1 MITGSALC
9 IALRNAEFMSWV
21 TVIWSMV
28 ASACLTLAVIYF
40 LVWWSNRTAWANL
53 LFAMTAASTAA
64 FTLCELRQMRVGT
77 SGELLSAMRWT
88 HVALLGVLVST
99 TWFVTFYLGAGRR
112 WLAWTVSGLR
122 VFYLLVAF
130 LIWGNVNYL
139 EITSLRRV
147 PFLGDSVTVF
157 EGIPNPWML
166 FGYATMLLILIF
178 VADASVT
185 AWRRGERRKALMIG
199 GSVEFFLLLGTVQA
213 ALVHWAQLPIPVL
226 IAPLYLGLVVVMG
239 SELSRDVLRASR
251 LVHELQASE
260 AGLRESEA
268 RMSLAVDA
276 ADLGIWIRDLARN
289 EIWASHK
296 WRELFGFAPSE
307 PLEFNAILQRL
318 HPDDREGLRQAHA
331 MAVAGA
337 DGGKYQTE
345 YRLMLPDGATRWIS
359 SQGRVEFDATGQ
371 PVLIRGA
378 ARDVTARK
386 QAEQETQL
394 LRQEIAHAG
403 RVSMM
408 GQLASGLAHEI
419 NQPLASILR
428 NAEAAELF
436 LQHPSPDLDEIRAIL
451 SDIRSD
457 DERAGHVIDRMRGL
471 LKRQTL
477 DTGRL
482 DVGALVGD
490 VAALVRIDAA
500 TRQVKLDVDVPA
512 DLPHVRGDRVQIQ
525 QVLLNLILNGMDA
538 LHGTRLED
546 RRVDVTARP
555 MSHGRADHRDRRR
568 RRGARHSCRQAG
580 ADLRP
585 VFHDQAER
593 HGHRS
598 GGLPHDRRGAQR
610 ATVGREQERRR
621 RGISFHAA
629 DRGGGRRR
637 MNVTEPTVH
646 IVDDDAPFLAA
657 TSRLLRASGF
667 AVRTFG
673 SASDFLTQRAEDAPG
688 CVLADVRM
696 PGMNGL
702 ELQSALA
709 RSSNPLPILFL
720 TGHGDIPS
728 SVRAMRD
735 GAEDFLEKRAA
746 KAHLLEAVKRALA
759 RDARERE
766 ARNRQRELRARFGT
780 LTAREFEVL
789 GHVVRGKL
797 NKQIA
802 GDLGIHERTVK
813 LHRTAITTKLGVQS
827 VAELTRLTDEAGL
840 LTESKPTFPKGL

>member
-1 MITGSALC
+1 
-9 IALRNAEFMSWV
+9 MSSV
-21 TVIWSMV
+21 TVIWSMF
-28 ASACLTLAVIYF
+28 ASACFTLAVIYF

-64 FTLCELRQMRVGT
+64 FTLCELRQMRAGT
-77 SGELLSAMRWT
+77 PEELLSAMRWT

-99 TWFVTFYLGAGRR
+99 AWFVTLYLGAGRR

-130 LIWGNVNYL
+130 LVWGNVNYL

-157 EGIPNPWML
+157 KGIPNPWML
-166 FGYATMLLILIF
+166 FGYATMVLILIF

-213 ALVHWAQLPIPVL
+213 ALIHWAQLPIPVL
-226 IAPLYLGLVVVMG
+226 IGPLYLGLVVVMA

-289 EIWASHK
+289 EIWASDK

-371 PVLIRGA
+371 PVLIRGT

-457 DERAGHVIDRMRGL
+457 DERAGQVIDRMRGL

-490 VAALVRIDAA
+490 VAALVRVDAV

-546 RRVDVTARP
+546 RRVDGDRAAR
-555 MSHGRADHRDRRR
+555 RCAACRNRRR

-585 VFHDQAER
+585 VLHDQAER

-598 GGLPHDRRGAQR
+598 RNLPHDRRGAPR

-629 DRGGGRRR
+629 HRGGGRRR
-637 MNVTEPTVH
+637 MNAIEPTVH
-646 IVDDDAPFLAA
+646 IVDDDAPFLEAV
-657 TSRLLRASGF
+657 SRLLRASGF
-667 AVRTFG
+667 AVRTFE
-673 SASDFLTQRAEDAPG
+673 SASDFLAQRVEDAPG
-688 CVLADVRM
+688 CVLADLRM

-735 GAEDFLEKRAA
+735 GAEDFLEKRAG
-746 KAHLLEAVKRALA
+746 KAQLLEAVKRALA
-759 RDARERE
+759 RDAQERE
-766 ARNRQRELRARFGT
+766 ARHRQRELRARFGK

-789 GHVVRGKL
+789 GHVVRGSST
-797 NKQIA
+797 NRSPA
-802 GDLGIHERTVK
+802 TSASTSG
-813 LHRTAITTKLGVQS
+813 
-827 VAELTRLTDEAGL
+827 
-840 LTESKPTFPKGL
+840 P

>member
-1 MITGSALC
+1 
-9 IALRNAEFMSWV
+9 MSWV

-53 LFAMTAASTAA
+53 FFAMTAASTAA

-77 SGELLSAMRWT
+77 PGELLSAMRWT

-157 EGIPNPWML
+157 KGIPNPWML

-337 DGGKYQTE
+337 NGGKYQTE

-546 RRVDVTARP
+546 RRVDVTARL
-555 MSHGRADHRDRRR
+555 D
-568 RRGARHSCRQAG
+568 
-580 ADLRP
+580 
-585 VFHDQAER
+585 
-593 HGHRS
+593 
-598 GGLPHDRRGAQR
+598 GAQLVEI
-610 ATVGREQERRR
+610 AVGDAGH
-621 RGISFHAA
+621 GIPA
-629 DRGGGRRR
+629 DKLARIFDPFFTTKPNGMGIGLAVSRTIVEAHSGRLWAENRNGGG
-637 MNVTEPTVH
+637 
-646 IVDDDAPFLAA
+646 AA
-657 TSRLLRASGF
+657 FRFT
-667 AVRTFG
+667 
-673 SASDFLTQRAEDAPG
+673 
-688 CVLADVRM
+688 
-696 PGMNGL
+696 
-702 ELQSALA
+702 
-709 RSSNPLPILFL
+709 LPI
-720 TGHGDIPS
+720 
-728 SVRAMRD
+728 AEE
-735 GAEDFLEKRAA
+735 GA
-746 KAHLLEAVKRALA
+746 AV
-759 RDARERE
+759 
-766 ARNRQRELRARFGT
+766 
-780 LTAREFEVL
+780 
-789 GHVVRGKL
+789 
-797 NKQIA
+797 
-802 GDLGIHERTVK
+802 
-813 LHRTAITTKLGVQS
+813 
-827 VAELTRLTDEAGL
+827 
-840 LTESKPTFPKGL
+840 

>member
-1 MITGSALC
+1 MALAGS
-9 IALRNAEFMSWV
+9 NG
-21 TVIWSMV
+21 
-28 ASACLTLAVIYF
+28 
-40 LVWWSNRTAWANL
+40 
-53 LFAMTAASTAA
+53 
-64 FTLCELRQMRVGT
+64 GT
-77 SGELLSAMRWT
+77 
-88 HVALLGVLVST
+88 
-99 TWFVTFYLGAGRR
+99 
-112 WLAWTVSGLR
+112 
-122 VFYLLVAF
+122 
-130 LIWGNVNYL
+130 
-139 EITSLRRV
+139 
-147 PFLGDSVTVF
+147 
-157 EGIPNPWML
+157 
-166 FGYATMLLILIF
+166 
-178 VADASVT
+178 
-185 AWRRGERRKALMIG
+185 
-199 GSVEFFLLLGTVQA
+199 
-213 ALVHWAQLPIPVL
+213 
-226 IAPLYLGLVVVMG
+226 
-239 SELSRDVLRASR
+239 
-251 LVHELQASE
+251 
-260 AGLRESEA
+260 
-268 RMSLAVDA
+268 
-276 ADLGIWIRDLARN
+276 
-289 EIWASHK
+289 
-296 WRELFGFAPSE
+296 
-307 PLEFNAILQRL
+307 
-318 HPDDREGLRQAHA
+318 
-331 MAVAGA
+331 
-337 DGGKYQTE
+337 YQTE
-345 YRLMLPDGATRWIS
+345 YRLMRPDGATRWIS
-359 SQGRVEFDATGQ
+359 SQGRVEFDATGR

-477 DTGRL
+477 DTERL

-490 VAALVRIDAA
+490 VAALVRVDAA

-546 RRVDVTARP
+546 RRVDVTARLDVA
-555 MSHGRADHRDRRR
+555 RRTDHRDRRR
-568 RRGARHSCRQAG
+568 RRGARHSRRQAG

-585 VFHDQAER
+585 VCHDQVER

-610 ATVGREQERRR
+610 ATVGGEQERRR

-629 DRGGGRRR
+629 DRGGGRGR

-667 AVRTFG
+667 VVRTFG
-673 SASDFLTQRAEDAPG
+673 SASDFLAQRAEDAPG
-688 CVLADVRM
+688 CVLTDVRM

-720 TGHGDIPS
+720 TGHGDIPRASARCGTGRRTSWKSARRKS
-728 SVRAMRD
+728 SCSRR
-735 GAEDFLEKRAA
+735 
-746 KAHLLEAVKRALA
+746 
-759 RDARERE
+759 
-766 ARNRQRELRARFGT
+766 
-780 LTAREFEVL
+780 
-789 GHVVRGKL
+789 
-797 NKQIA
+797 
-802 GDLGIHERTVK
+802 
-813 LHRTAITTKLGVQS
+813 
-827 VAELTRLTDEAGL
+827 
-840 LTESKPTFPKGL
+840 